1 MDRIDLEYT
10 DDVKI
15 KEFDGKKLDVINL
28 TSNYAGKERK
38 VFQFLAIPYNIPKG
52 NLACYFPEANVL
64 VPIDYFANISRTP
77 AYKSV
82 PVSLFW

>member
-1 MDRIDLEYT
+1 MVNLKSNFDDLKPEAQKFKIVEY
-10 DDVKI
+10 
-15 KEFDGKKLDVINL
+15 
-28 TSNYAGKERK
+28 A
-38 VFQFLAIPYNIPKG
+38 IPKG

-64 VPIDYFANISRTP
+64 VSIDYFANISRTP